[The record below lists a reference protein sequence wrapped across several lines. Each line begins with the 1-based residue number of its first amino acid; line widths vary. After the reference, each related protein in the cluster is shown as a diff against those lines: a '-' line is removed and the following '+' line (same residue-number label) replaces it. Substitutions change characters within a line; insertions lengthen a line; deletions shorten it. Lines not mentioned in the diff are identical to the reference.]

1 MYERRDERGLR
12 MRNADLDVSEDGLT
26 RLANDLDEMQ
36 RYLEQQTRAMDAVV
50 DKIAAGW
57 QGPTATAYR
66 SLHRGVAEDAV
77 RIRQVVILLEAAM
90 RASRDGFTE
99 QELDTLARIRRMQE
113 GEDVTAAARAL
124 TVPDPAPAPDAGQPK
139 SRILDV

>member
-1 MYERRDERGLR
+1 
-12 MRNADLDVSEDGLT
+12 MRKGDLDVSKDGLT

-36 RYLEQQTRAMDAVV
+36 GHLERQTRRMDEVV

-77 RIRQVVILLEAAM
+77 RIRQVVVVLEAAM
-90 RASRDGFTE
+90 RASRGGFTE
-99 QELDTLARIRRMQE
+99 QELEVLRTKTGSPSTPRRCNTFRE
-113 GEDVTAAARAL
+113 TWRRSSASSTRSWTPCTGG
-124 TVPDPAPAPDAGQPK
+124 PPK
-139 SRILDV
+139 SS

>member
-1 MYERRDERGLR
+1 MQ
-12 MRNADLDVSEDGLT
+12 NADLDVSEDDLT

-36 RYLEQQTRAMDAVV
+36 RHLEQQTRTMDEVV
-50 DKIAAGW
+50 DRIAAGW

-77 RIRQVVILLEAAM
+77 RIRQVMVLLETAM

-99 QELDTLARIRRMQE
+99 QELDTLGRIRRMQE
-113 GEDVTAAARAL
+113 GEDVSAAARAL
-124 TVPDPAPAPDAGQPK
+124 AVPDPAPATHAERPT
-139 SRILDV
+139 SRILGI

>member
-1 MYERRDERGLR
+1 MQ
-12 MRNADLDVSEDGLT
+12 NADLGVSEDGLT
-26 RLANDLDEMQ
+26 GLANDLDEMQ
-36 RYLEQQTRAMDAVV
+36 RYLEQQIRSMDGVV

-77 RIRQVVILLEAAM
+77 RIRKVVVLLEAAM

-99 QELDTLARIRRMQE
+99 QELEVLASFRRSQE
-113 GEDVTAAARAL
+113 GEDVSAAARAL
-124 TVPDPAPAPDAGQPK
+124 TVPEPAPAPDAGRPT
-139 SRILDV
+139 SRLLDI

>member
-1 MYERRDERGLR
+1 
-12 MRNADLDVSEDGLT
+12 MRKGDLDVSEDGLT

-36 RYLEQQTRAMDAVV
+36 GYLERQTRRMDEVV

-77 RIRQVVILLEAAM
+77 RIRQVVIVLEAAM

-99 QELDTLARIRRMQE
+99 QELEVLASFRRTQD
-113 GEDVTAAARAL
+113 GEDVSAAARAL
-124 TVPDPAPAPDAGQPK
+124 TVPDPVPAPDAGPK
-139 SRILDV
+139 SRLLDI

>member
-1 MYERRDERGLR
+1 MQEG
-12 MRNADLDVSEDGLT
+12 DLYVSEDGLT

-36 RYLEQQTRAMDAVV
+36 GYLERQTRRMDEVV

-77 RIRQVVILLEAAM
+77 RIRQVVVLLEAAV

-99 QELDTLARIRRMQE
+99 QELAILASFRRTQE
-113 GEDVTAAARAL
+113 GEDVSAAARAL
-124 TVPDPAPAPDAGQPK
+124 TVPDPAPAPDAGGPK
-139 SRILDV
+139 SRLLDI

>member
-1 MYERRDERGLR
+1 
-12 MRNADLDVSEDGLT
+12 MRNADLDVSGDDLG
-26 RLANDLDEMQ
+26 RLAGDLDAMQ
-36 RYLEQQTRAMDAVV
+36 RHLERQTRRMDEVV
-50 DKIAAGW
+50 DRIAAGW

-77 RIRQVVILLEAAM
+77 RIRQVMVLLEAAV

-113 GEDVTAAARAL
+113 SEDVSAAARAL
-124 TVPDPAPAPDAGQPK
+124 TAPDRAAGADADQPQ
-139 SRILDV
+139 SRILDI